1 AGSGARR
8 GRRRHRCRSQRRVRL
23 RPRSR
28 RRKAGVSPGP
38 GTQGRGGGCRR
49 RRGPAASRE
58 CTSGAAAAGQPES
71 GNGRSIPL
79 VPDRPRLRR
88 EVRASRPNRE
98 RFEQGEHMKRKG
110 IVSSMMVAAA
120 IVLAAGRA
128 GAADPP
134 AAKPFSAAQLEQLVA
149 PIALYPD
156 PLMAQI
162 LMASTY
168 PLEIVEASR
177 WLKKNPGLKGDKLDA
192 ALK

>member
-1 AGSGARR
+1 
-8 GRRRHRCRSQRRVRL
+8 
-23 RPRSR
+23 
-28 RRKAGVSPGP
+28 
-38 GTQGRGGGCRR
+38 
-49 RRGPAASRE
+49 
-58 CTSGAAAAGQPES
+58 
-71 GNGRSIPL
+71 
-79 VPDRPRLRR
+79 
-88 EVRASRPNRE
+88 NRE

-192 ALK
+192 ALKEQAWDPSVKGLCAVPDVVHRMSDNLDWTQDLGDAFLAQQSEVLDTVQKMRSKAYEAGNLKTTEQQQVVVKE